1 MQDDTK
7 CPFACV
13 ASPSGEIIVERSLS
27 SGNASEIAGRI
38 LQRLP
43 RVHNEP
49 GKRTYTM
56 GGEGFAFR
64 LAWRAGGHT
73 FVVLEKGL
81 GDQAAWR
88 ILGKMRQRWE
98 AEFGGGSL
106 VDIEVTT
113 TAARPFATTLSEML
127 ADPIA
132 AAAPRGSASNEA
144 NDDLGAVNER
154 LEQVR
159 TVMHDSIEKVLER
172 GERID
177 LLVDRADQLER
188 NATTFAKSSSAL
200 KRQYRWRNLKSYL
213 LMASAASLILYLY
226 LASSCGGMTLPSCW
240 PAPTQTTGD
249 GFVPVRM
256 VDHEVTR

>member
-1 MQDDTK
+1 
-7 CPFACV
+7 
-13 ASPSGEIIVERSLS
+13 
-27 SGNASEIAGRI
+27 
-38 LQRLP
+38 
-43 RVHNEP
+43 
-49 GKRTYTM
+49 
-56 GGEGFAFR
+56 
-64 LAWRAGGHT
+64 
-73 FVVLEKGL
+73 
-81 GDQAAWR
+81 
-88 ILGKMRQRWE
+88 
-98 AEFGGGSL
+98 
-106 VDIEVTT
+106 
-113 TAARPFATTLSEML
+113 
-127 ADPIA
+127 
-132 AAAPRGSASNEA
+132 
-144 NDDLGAVNER
+144 
-154 LEQVR
+154 
-159 TVMHDSIEKVLER
+159 MHDSIEKVLER